1 MEAVGQDDRRRAGQA
16 VPGHHSRLR
25 ICGVVPS
32 TDVFCGIYHDVGTI
46 LKNGGRGSMRFELQK
61 PRWKKVLI
69 SILLEMKI
77 FEDYQVAW
85 RF

>member
-1 MEAVGQDDRRRAGQA
+1 MG
-16 VPGHHSRLR
+16 SN
-25 ICGVVPS
+25 
-32 TDVFCGIYHDVGTI
+32 HDVGTI

-69 SILLEMKI
+69 SILLEIKI

-85 RF
+85 RC